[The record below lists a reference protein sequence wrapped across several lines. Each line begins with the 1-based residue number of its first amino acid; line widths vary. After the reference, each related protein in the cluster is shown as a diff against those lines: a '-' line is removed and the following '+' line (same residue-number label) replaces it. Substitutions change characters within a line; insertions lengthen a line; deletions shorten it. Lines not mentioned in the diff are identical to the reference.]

1 MLSHEVTTEK
11 SNPAIDVEKSAST
24 SSVSGE
30 VVEGNSEELGDRK
43 SFWAPLA
50 NRGVEIRGALP
61 VSPENR
67 IDTRFFNVFTVFL
80 TSMLSLLPLVSF

>member
-1 MLSHEVTTEK
+1 MLSHEVATEK
-11 SNPAIDVEKSAST
+11 SNPARDVEKSAST
-24 SSVSGE
+24 SSVGGE
-30 VVEGNSEELGDRK
+30 VVEGNSEELGGRK
-43 SFWAPLA
+43 SFWAPLV

-67 IDTRFFNVFTVFL
+67 IDTRFFNVFTIFL